1 MVQGPQTLLG
11 SAKLWLP
18 ISMRYGQYRYYW
30 LALFAGVTGHQMFFS
45 FTLQWTI
52 YDLTGEVLDIT
63 WLTMAIALPG
73 ILFNFFGGVLADR
86 LEPKYLVAGAQAIS
100 GTVVALL
107 ATIVLTGRVEPWHL
121 FVTAGVIGAVQAVA
135 QASRSSIFPRLVE
148 PEHIVN
154 AVAMESIIWNAVR
167 IIGPLIAGIVVARV
181 SIQASM
187 FTTAATFYILGSVA
201 ALLRLRPR
209 PPTRG
214 QILRQVTAGI
224 GYVKSHSVFSFIL
237 LLTFCNSMFGMAY
250 IHLMP
255 VFAKEVL
262 DVGAERISWLFGAV
276 GVGAILGTAI
286 IGSLKDKHPL
296 GLVILSG
303 ATLYG
308 VGLILFAWAASQQEY
323 WASMVILLGTGIA
336 HSLYI
341 TGGLAVLQNL
351 VPDQLRGRVMGLY
364 GITWSLGPLSMVYGG
379 PVADWL
385 DAPWAVATGA
395 SVIIVVALIILV
407 SSPQTRSLR
416 VRVPEAQ
423 RAAYQLVPA
432 AGND

>member
-1 MVQGPQTLLG
+1 
-11 SAKLWLP
+11 
-18 ISMRYGQYRYYW
+18 MRYGQFRYYW
-30 LALFAGVTGHQMFFS
+30 LALFAGVTGHQMLLS
-45 FTLQWTI
+45 FTLQWTM
-52 YDLTGEVLDIT
+52 YDLTEKVLDIT
-63 WLTMAIALPG
+63 WLSMAIALPA
-73 ILFNFFGGVLADR
+73 IFFNLFGGVLADR
-86 LEPKYLVAGAQAIS
+86 LEPKYMVAGAQAIS
-100 GTVVALL
+100 ATAVALL
-107 ATIVLTGRVEPWHL
+107 ATMVLTGWVEPWHL
-121 FVTAGVIGAVQAVA
+121 FVTAGVIGAVQAFD
-135 QASRSSIFPRLVE
+135 QPSRSSVFPRLVE
-148 PEHIVN
+148 REHIVN

-167 IIGPLIAGIVVARV
+167 IIGPLIAGIVIARV

-187 FTTAATFYILGSVA
+187 FTTAAAFSILGSVV

-209 PPTRG
+209 PPARG
-214 QILRQVTAGI
+214 QVLRQVAAGV
-224 GYVKSHSVFSFIL
+224 GYIRSHSVFSFIM

-262 DVGAERISWLFGAV
+262 DVGAERISWLYGAV
-276 GVGAILGTAI
+276 GVGAILGTVI
-286 IGSLKDKHPL
+286 IANLKDKHPM
-296 GLVILSG
+296 GLVILGG
-303 ATLYG
+303 AILYG

-323 WASMVILLGTGIA
+323 WASVAILVGTGAA

-364 GITWSLGPLSMVYGG
+364 GITWSLGPLSMAYGG
-379 PVADWL
+379 PVAVWL

-395 SVIIVVALIILV
+395 VVIIVVALMVLV
-407 SSPQTRSLR
+407 SSPQIRSLP

-432 AGND
+432 AGDHARVSKENLV

>member
-1 MVQGPQTLLG
+1 MVQGPQTLL
-11 SAKLWLP
+11 SRANQRLP
-18 ISMRYGQYRYYW
+18 ISMRYGQFRYYW
-30 LALFAGVTGHQMFFS
+30 LALFAGVTGHQMLLS
-45 FTLQWTI
+45 FTLQWTM
-52 YDLTGEVLDIT
+52 YDLTEKVLDIT
-63 WLTMAIALPG
+63 WLSMAIALPA
-73 ILFNFFGGVLADR
+73 IFFNLFGGVLADR
-86 LEPKYLVAGAQAIS
+86 LEPKYMVAGAQAIS
-100 GTVVALL
+100 ATAVALL
-107 ATIVLTGRVEPWHL
+107 ATMVLTGWVEPWHL
-121 FVTAGVIGAVQAVA
+121 FVTAGVIGAVQAFD
-135 QASRSSIFPRLVE
+135 QPSRSSVFPRLVE
-148 PEHIVN
+148 REHIVN

-167 IIGPLIAGIVVARV
+167 IIGPLIAGIVVERV

-187 FTTAATFYILGSVA
+187 FTTAATFSVLGAVV

-209 PPTRG
+209 PPARG
-214 QILRQVTAGI
+214 QVLRQVAAGV
-224 GYVKSHSVFSFIL
+224 GYIRSHSVFSFIM

-262 DVGAERISWLFGAV
+262 DVGAERISWLYGAV
-276 GVGAILGTAI
+276 GVGAILGTVI
-286 IGSLKDKHPL
+286 IANLKDKHPM
-296 GLVILSG
+296 GLVILGG
-303 ATLYG
+303 AILYG

-323 WASMVILLGTGIA
+323 WASMAILVGTGAA

-364 GITWSLGPLSMVYGG
+364 GITWSLGPLSMAYGG
-379 PVADWL
+379 PVAVWL

-395 SVIIVVALIILV
+395 VVIIVVALMVLV
-407 SSPQTRSLR
+407 SSPQIRSLP

-432 AGND
+432 AGDD

>member
-1 MVQGPQTLLG
+1 
-11 SAKLWLP
+11 
-18 ISMRYGQYRYYW
+18 
-30 LALFAGVTGHQMFFS
+30 
-45 FTLQWTI
+45 
-52 YDLTGEVLDIT
+52 
-63 WLTMAIALPG
+63 
-73 ILFNFFGGVLADR
+73 
-86 LEPKYLVAGAQAIS
+86 
-100 GTVVALL
+100 
-107 ATIVLTGRVEPWHL
+107 
-121 FVTAGVIGAVQAVA
+121 
-135 QASRSSIFPRLVE
+135 
-148 PEHIVN
+148 
-154 AVAMESIIWNAVR
+154 
-167 IIGPLIAGIVVARV
+167 
-181 SIQASM
+181 M

>member
-1 MVQGPQTLLG
+1 MIQQPRTLLG
-11 SAKLWLP
+11 RANLCLP
-18 ISMRYGQYRYYW
+18 VSMRYGQYRYYW

-45 FTLQWTI
+45 FTLQWSM

-73 ILFNFFGGVLADR
+73 IFFNLVGGVLADR
-86 LEPKYLVAGAQAIS
+86 LEPKYLVACAQAIS
-100 GTVVALL
+100 ATVVALL
-107 ATIVLTGRVEPWHL
+107 ATVVLTGRAEPWHL
-121 FVTAGVIGAVQAVA
+121 FVTAGVIGGVQALA

-167 IIGPLIAGIVVARV
+167 IIGPLIAGIVVERV

-187 FTTAATFYILGSVA
+187 FTTAAAFSVLGSVVS
-201 ALLRLRPR
+201 LLRMRPR
-209 PPTRG
+209 PPARG
-214 QILRQVTAGI
+214 QVLRQVAVGV
-224 GYVKSHSVFSFIL
+224 GYVKRHSVFSLIL

-262 DVGAERISWLFGAV
+262 DVGAEKISWLFGAV
-276 GVGAILGTAI
+276 GVGSIVGTAI
-286 IGSLKDKHPL
+286 IGNLRDKHPM
-296 GLVILSG
+296 GLVILGG
-303 ATLYG
+303 AMLYG

-323 WASMVILLGTGIA
+323 WASMCILVGTGVA

-364 GITWSLGPLSMVYGG
+364 GITWSLGPLSMAFGG

-395 SVIIVVALIILV
+395 GVIIAVALMVFV
-407 SSPQTRSLR
+407 SSPQIRSLP
-416 VRVPEAQ
+416 VGVPEAQ
-423 RAAYQLVPA
+423 RAAYQLVRA
-432 AGND
+432 SGDD

>member
-1 MVQGPQTLLG
+1 MLQGPQTLFSRVNLY
-11 SAKLWLP
+11 LP

-45 FTLQWTI
+45 FTLQWTM

-73 ILFNFFGGVLADR
+73 IIFNLFGGVLADR
-86 LEPKYLVAGAQAIS
+86 LEPKYLVAGAQATS
-100 GTVVALL
+100 ATVVALL
-107 ATIVLTGRVEPWHL
+107 ATIVLVGGVEPWHL
-121 FVTAGVIGAVQAVA
+121 FITAGVIGGVQAVA
-135 QASRSSIFPRLVE
+135 QPSRSSIFPRLVE
-148 PEHIVN
+148 REHIVN

-167 IIGPLIAGIVVARV
+167 IIGPLIAGIVIERV

-187 FTTAATFYILGSVA
+187 FTTAATFSVLASVA

-209 PPTRG
+209 SPAQG
-214 QILRQVTAGI
+214 HILRQMAAGF
-224 GYVKSHSVFSFIL
+224 GYVRRHSVFSLIL

-262 DVGAERISWLFGAV
+262 EVGAERISWLFGAV

-286 IGSLKDKHPL
+286 IGCLKDKHPI
-296 GLVILSG
+296 GLVILGG
-303 ATLYG
+303 AMLYG
-308 VGLILFAWAASQQEY
+308 VGLISFAWVASQQAY
-323 WASMVILLGTGIA
+323 WASMAILLGTGIA

-364 GITWSLGPLSMVYGG
+364 GITWSLGPLSMAFGG
-379 PVADWL
+379 PIADWL

-395 SVIIVVALIILV
+395 GVIIVVAFTVLV
-407 SSPQTRSLR
+407 SSPQIRSLP
-416 VRVPEAQ
+416 VRVSEAQ
-423 RAAYQLVPA
+423 RGAYQLVPA
-432 AGND
+432 TSDD